1 MRLSTSIT
9 LLAVSTLALLS
20 SRTMNGRDASSGVS
34 AALSTEE
41 VLVIEEREGSNAN
54 LCPACLQKAMHN
66 HFPHACDKDMDSNI
80 ANERATG
87 ATERE
92 ERCVCVA
99 FQDLF
104 WMKADC
110 SAECAYTHRPK
121 SMLYFLPA
129 SKIEGCDKWLNFET
143 GEELAVE
150 GHPSKDPNYKP
161 EVFEIAPPPPN
172 MEEDENDDGRAEV
185 TASYTTAETD
195 QAAAEIPAAEA
206 EKKEDTKEKEDTN
219 EKKEDTNEKKDKET
233 KDKKADAADAEAAA
247 EVKKDEL

>member
-34 AALSTEE
+34 AALSVEE
-41 VLVIEEREGSNAN
+41 VIAIEEREGSNAN

-66 HFPHACDKDMDSNI
+66 HFPHACDRDMDSTV
-80 ANERATG
+80 ANERTSG
-87 ATERE
+87 PTDRE
-92 ERCVCVA
+92 ERCVCLA

-110 SAECAYTHRPK
+110 SSECPYTHRPK
-121 SMLYFLPA
+121 SMQYFLPA

-143 GEELAVE
+143 GEELTVE
-150 GHPSKDPNYKP
+150 GHPPKDPNYKP
-161 EVFEIAPPPPN
+161 EIFEIAPPPPS
-172 MEEDENDDGRAEV
+172 MAEEDENDDGRAEV
-185 TASYTTAETD
+185 TASFTTAEMD
-195 QAAAEIPAAEA
+195 KAAEIAAAE
-206 EKKEDTKEKEDTN
+206 K
-219 EKKEDTNEKKDKET
+219 EKKDAEEKKADAEPAT
-233 KDKKADAADAEAAA
+233 EDKKADAEPAAEDKKDEA

>member
-20 SRTMNGRDASSGVS
+20 SRTMNGREASSGVS
-34 AALSTEE
+34 AALSVEE
-41 VLVIEEREGSNAN
+41 VLAIEEREGSNAN

-66 HFPHACDKDMDSNI
+66 HFPHACDRDMDSTV
-80 ANERATG
+80 ANERPTG
-87 ATERE
+87 ATDRE

-121 SMLYFLPA
+121 SMQYFLPA
-129 SKIEGCDKWLNFET
+129 SKIEGCDRWLNFET
-143 GEELAVE
+143 GEELIVE
-150 GHPSKDPNYKP
+150 GHPAKDPNYKP
-161 EVFEIAPPPPN
+161 QVYEIAPPPPN
-172 MEEDENDDGRAEV
+172 MVDDENDDGRAEIA
-185 TASYTTAETD
+185 ASYTTPESDAKK
-195 QAAAEIPAAEA
+195 AAEIEA
-206 EKKEDTKEKEDTN
+206 KK
-219 EKKEDTNEKKDKET
+219 EKKDIKDT
-233 KDKKADAADAEAAA
+233 KDAKADAADAEAAA

>member
-1 MRLSTSIT
+1 MRLSTSLT

-20 SRTMNGRDASSGVS
+20 SRTMNGRETSSGVS
-34 AALSTEE
+34 AALSVEE
-41 VLVIEEREGSNAN
+41 VRAIEDREGSNAN

-66 HFPHACDKDMDSNI
+66 HFPHACDSDMDSNV
-80 ANERATG
+80 ANERLTG

-92 ERCVCVA
+92 ERCVCLA

-110 SAECAYTHRPK
+110 SAECVYTHRPK
-121 SMLYFLPA
+121 SMQYFLPA

-150 GHPSKDPNYKP
+150 GHPAKDPNHKP
-161 EVFEIAPPPPN
+161 EVYEIAPPPPN
-172 MEEDENDDGRAEV
+172 MEDDENDDGRAAIS
-185 TASYTTAETD
+185 ASYTTAESEEKK
-195 QAAAEIPAAEA
+195 AVEAEAKEVKEEKKDTKDPKANAAEA
-206 EKKEDTKEKEDTN
+206 EGT
-219 EKKEDTNEKKDKET
+219 
-233 KDKKADAADAEAAA
+233 A